1 MKHITLAYN
10 QGKSSDHIKILYSW
24 FQLLPI
30 FGLNITNVLKW
41 GQNAKYSP
49 V

>member
-1 MKHITLAYN
+1 MKHITLVYN
-10 QGKSSDHIKILYSW
+10 QGKSSDHIKIFYSCFPW
-24 FQLLPI
+24 LPI